1 MRTALMMVF
10 VCATAISPTLLAQ
23 TGQAGRSAAPQT
35 TKPAAPAA
43 APAAAAAQ
51 KSVSVTVKYTGK
63 GVVDATHDIVVV
75 LLPGPT
81 GGPNTGEPLGMQ
93 SVTKN
98 GGVATFANV
107 TASPVDVLAVYDD
120 KGTWHQQQGPPP
132 AGTPMGWN
140 MAAKA
145 TAPTAVTPGPKA
157 TAALTFDGSKK
168 FGQ

>member
-1 MRTALMMVF
+1 MRSALMTVL

-51 KSVSVTVKYTGK
+51 NSVNVTVKYTGK

-81 GGPNTGEPLGMQ
+81 VDPNSRPLGMQ
-93 SVTKN
+93 SVSKN

-107 TASPVDVLAVYDD
+107 AASPVYVLAVYDD
-120 KGTWHQQQGPPP
+120 KGTWDQQQGPPP
-132 AGTPMGWN
+132 AGTPMGWY